1 MTVFKNRRNDAKR
14 DERTRTFK
22 RQQFSS
28 SPCAKLFLRICGK
41 PIFNLNEW
49 KNIQQSRTYVSPVAD
64 KFQQIHPVVSTIQ
77 EQTTA
82 QPQNKVVYKYT
93 QFCKIVVWKT
103 RWKVW
108 KSTRYSG
115 ESKAFHKVSA
125 IYGKAIYFT
134 HSFLRH
140 VACGY
145 AKKQR
150 KIDWKRHFGIY
161 NKRRVFSD
169 KRPAEASL

>member
-1 MTVFKNRRNDAKR
+1 MM
-14 DERTRTFK
+14 
-22 RQQFSS
+22 
-28 SPCAKLFLRICGK
+28 
-41 PIFNLNEW
+41 
-49 KNIQQSRTYVSPVAD
+49 
-64 KFQQIHPVVSTIQ
+64 
-77 EQTTA
+77 
-82 QPQNKVVYKYT
+82 
-93 QFCKIVVWKT
+93 WKT

-125 IYGKAIYFT
+125 IYGKAICFT

-150 KIDWKRHFGIY
+150 KMDWKRHFDIY
-161 NKRRVFSD
+161 KKGVCFQTKQKARRSEPL
-169 KRPAEASL
+169 RAQSI